1 VKLLVDMQSIQAGS
15 AKGGIGRYSLNLLE
29 YMIKNNKNIKFSL
42 LLNANLSMDYYEY
55 LTTLVPK
62 ENIYNFY
69 GYKETQERFE
79 ENRTKSEISQ
89 LIRELVISLINPDIV
104 FVTSLVEGYLDNVVV
119 SIGKIFPSQ
128 RSSVILYD
136 LIPYVQQ
143 EKYLSN
149 PLAKKHYFEKIEQ
162 LSKSE
167 LILSISEYS
176 KKEGL
181 EFLDTKNIV
190 NISSGVN
197 EKFKKVLVTSD
208 EKNQL
213 KQKYS
218 LEENIILYV
227 SSYDVRKNQSSLI
240 EAFSLLPNDIKEK
253 YQLVLI
259 GNGPKSIID
268 TLKKQAID
276 LGIETNVK
284 FLGFISD
291 EDLLKIYSISS
302 LFVFPS
308 LFEGFG
314 LPALEAMRC
323 EIPTIGSKSTSI
335 IEVINMK
342 EALFNPTNIKQISD
356 LILKSLTNENFKV
369 KLLQNAKEQSKKFSW
384 DITANIAL
392 DNLLELKTSLAVTK
406 NYVENFFNS
415 YNIFLE
421 KLKQIDELQN
431 YSQEQLIELSYLIE
445 KNINKYKRKI
455 GVISTWNTRCGI
467 ASYTKYLTKCFFDD
481 SVILAP
487 YTAAK
492 NMTQEDEPN
501 TLRCWQLSN
510 DNLDELYNKIIS
522 LQLEKILIQ
531 FNYGFFNFYS
541 LNSFLDRLFALNI
554 EVSITFHSTT
564 DIKDE
569 DDKKLFIIKD
579 RLSRCKNIFIH
590 TKKDEI
596 NLNKLNLKNNIIL
609 LPQGIID
616 ISNDEQK
623 TEKVSNEKFILAT
636 YGFFLESKGF
646 LNMIDCFNI
655 LKQKGLNIKLKMY
668 NAKYN
673 DEASNHLI
681 AQAQEK
687 ISNYNLENY
696 IDLNTDYCSDEYSIE
711 ELSKTNLVVYPYLK
725 TGESSS
731 AAVRMAIAAKTN
743 IAVTPQSIFD
753 ELSEFVFIMPGDSV
767 EDLVKG
773 LEDTILTIQNDK
785 EKIDNMKIKML
796 EFREKNLYTKMSN
809 NIKGLL

>member
-1 VKLLVDMQSIQAGS
+1 MKLLIDMQSIQAGS

-29 YMIKNNKNIKFSL
+29 YMIKNNRNIEFSL
-42 LLNANLSMDYYEY
+42 LLNGCLSMDYYEY
-55 LTTLVPK
+55 LTTLVSK

-69 GYKETQERFE
+69 GFKQTQEKFE
-79 ENRTKSEISQ
+79 ENKTRSEISQ
-89 LIRELVISLINPDIV
+89 LIRELVISLINPDLV

-119 SIGKIFPSQ
+119 SIGKIFPTQ
-128 RSSVILYD
+128 RSCVILYD

-143 EKYLSN
+143 KKYLSN

-162 LSKSE
+162 LSKAA

-197 EKFKKVLVTSD
+197 EKFKKVLVTND

-213 KQKYS
+213 KEKYS

-240 EAFSLLPNDIKEK
+240 EAFSLLSKDIKEK

-259 GNGPKSIID
+259 GNGSKNIID
-268 TLKKQAID
+268 TLKKQTID
-276 LGIETNVK
+276 LGVENNVK

-291 EDLLKIYSISS
+291 DDLLKIYSISS
-302 LFVFPS
+302 LFIFPS

-323 EIPTIGSKSTSI
+323 EIPTIGSESTSI
-335 IEVINMK
+335 TEVINMK
-342 EALFNPTNIKQISD
+342 EALFNPTNINQISD

-392 DNLLELKTSLAVTK
+392 DNLLSLNKTLTFDK
-406 NYVENFFNS
+406 NYVNNFFDS

-487 YTAAK
+487 YISTK
-492 NMTQEDEPN
+492 NMTQNDESN

-522 LQLEKILIQ
+522 LQLEKILIE
-531 FNYGFFNFYS
+531 FNYGFFNFYY
-541 LNSFLDRLFALNI
+541 LNSFLDKLFDLNI

-569 DDKKLFIIKD
+569 DDKKLFILKD
-579 RLSRCKNIFIH
+579 RLNRCKNIFIH
-590 TKKDEI
+590 TKKDEL
-596 NLNKLNLKNNIIL
+596 NLNKLNIKNNIVL

-616 ISNDEQK
+616 ICNDEVEIQK
-623 TEKVSNEKFILAT
+623 NSNGEFILAT

-655 LKQKGLNIKLKMY
+655 LKQNGLNIKLKMY

-681 AQAQEK
+681 EQAKEK
-687 ISNYNLENY
+687 ISNYNLEKY
-696 IDLNTDYCSDEYSIE
+696 IELNTDYCTDEYSIK
-711 ELSKTNLVVYPYLK
+711 ELSKTDLVIYPYLK

-753 ELSEFVFIMPGDSV
+753 ELNEFVFVLPGDSV
-767 EDLVKG
+767 EDLAKG
-773 LEDTILTIQNDK
+773 LENTIFTIQNKK
-785 EKIDNMKIKML
+785 EKTYNMKTKML
-796 EFREKNLYTKMSN
+796 KFREKNLYTKMSN